1 MYTLTA
7 SYSPEEL
14 AWITPEV
21 QFKRDIYL
29 IVTLKRPGKLIIR
42 QRVSD
47 GSNPRVPIRRHKDM
61 TSFMLRLTILPKT
74 ADLNDK
80 SVTEKKLADG
90 SITKDKIA
98 TGAITKDKLSDD
110 ILNGIAIERITEK
123 EIEEIVGE
131 KGDIQ

>member
-14 AWITPEV
+14 AWVTPEV

-61 TSFMLRLTILPKT
+61 TSFKLRLTIFPETVGLQIFT
-74 ADLNDK
+74 
-80 SVTEKKLADG
+80 STEP
-90 SITKDKIA
+90 
-98 TGAITKDKLSDD
+98 
-110 ILNGIAIERITEK
+110 K
-123 EIEEIVGE
+123 EIKYAYI
-131 KGDIQ
+131 